1 MPQADLMNRFT
12 ETPLDAVLWLSGIS
26 IRVETN
32 CQAVVDQLER
42 AHTPSM
48 ESAGDAPDFLLRVVA
63 ESEDFDL
70 GLASGIY
77 HLSHDGLSFISL
89 GQKSFLPCDRQTHQ
103 AMCFI
108 SQNLATDDAQ
118 FSQQFL
124 AARLSLLAES
134 IETLS

>member
-1 MPQADLMNRFT
+1 MPQADVMDRFT
-12 ETPLDAVLWLSGIS
+12 AIPLDAVLWLSGIS

-42 AHTPSM
+42 AHAPSM

-63 ESEDFDL
+63 ESH
-70 GLASGIY
+70 A
-77 HLSHDGLSFISL
+77 
-89 GQKSFLPCDRQTHQ
+89 HQ

-108 SQNLATDDAQ
+108 SQNIATDDAQ

-124 AARLSLLAES
+124 PARLSLLAES